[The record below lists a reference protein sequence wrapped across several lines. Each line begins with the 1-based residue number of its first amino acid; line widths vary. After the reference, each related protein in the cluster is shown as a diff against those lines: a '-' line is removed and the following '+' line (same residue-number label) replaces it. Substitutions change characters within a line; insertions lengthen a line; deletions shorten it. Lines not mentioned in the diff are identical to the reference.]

1 MNENHKK
8 IFPKL
13 DKLIDS
19 WCERRCLKP
28 LCFILR
34 EYPLCSELGDGLGVL
49 LEALLEIKGIC
60 GNELTV
66 EERRLLSE
74 IITATKEEAE
84 KRKNQPLSS

>member
-1 MNENHKK
+1 MIMKETYK

-34 EYPLCSELGDGLGVL
+34 EYPSCSELGDGWGIL
-49 LEALLEIKGIC
+49 LEVLLEIKGIC
-60 GNELTV
+60 CHELTL
-66 EERRLLSE
+66 EERRLLGE
-74 IITATKEEAE
+74 LIHAIKEKVE
-84 KRKNQPLSS
+84 K

>member
-1 MNENHKK
+1 MNEIHKM
-8 IFPKL
+8 FPKL

-34 EYPLCSELGDGLGVL
+34 DYPLCSELSDGWGVL

-60 GNELTV
+60 CHELTL
-66 EERRLLSE
+66 EERRLLGE
-74 IITATKEEAE
+74 LIHAIQEKKEGW
-84 KRKNQPLSS
+84 

>member
-1 MNENHKK
+1 MMNETYK

-13 DKLIDS
+13 DRLIDS

-34 EYPLCSELGDGLGVL
+34 EYPLCSELSDGWGIL

-60 GNELTV
+60 CHELTL
-66 EERRLLSE
+66 EERRLLGEVIHTLQENS
-74 IITATKEEAE
+74 
-84 KRKNQPLSS
+84 KN

>member
-1 MNENHKK
+1 MPHH

-34 EYPLCSELGDGLGVL
+34 EYPLFSDFGDGWGIL
-49 LEALLEIKGIC
+49 LEALLEIKTLC
-60 GNELTV
+60 GNELTP
-66 EERRLLSE
+66 EERRMLGE
-74 IITATKEEAE
+74 VIHATKEKTE
-84 KRKNQPLSS
+84 NF

>member
-1 MNENHKK
+1 MNKNHE

-19 WCERRCLKP
+19 WCDRRCLKP

-34 EYPLCSELGDGLGVL
+34 DYPLCSELSDGWRVL

-60 GNELTV
+60 THELTL
-66 EERRLLSE
+66 EERRLLGEVISA
-74 IITATKEEAE
+74 IKEEA
-84 KRKNQPLSS
+84 KTLD